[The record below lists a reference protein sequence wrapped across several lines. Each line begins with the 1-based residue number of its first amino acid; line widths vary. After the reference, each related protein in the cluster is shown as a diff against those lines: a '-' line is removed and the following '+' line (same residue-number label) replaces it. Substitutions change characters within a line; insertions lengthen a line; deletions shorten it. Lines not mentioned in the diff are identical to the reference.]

1 MQVGIEFN
9 TLTDGQIVATPYFTG
24 DSSLCPP
31 LPRMGEIVNLA
42 NVAMKV
48 TEVVHNVTFD
58 QASTPVVAVVVTLS
72 NEISAAFRG

>member
-9 TLTDGQIVATPYFTG
+9 ILTNGELVATPYFSG

-42 NVAMKV
+42 NVALKV

-58 QASTPVVAVVVTLS
+58 QASNPVAAIAVTLS

>member
-1 MQVGIEFN
+1 
-9 TLTDGQIVATPYFTG
+9 
-24 DSSLCPP
+24 
-31 LPRMGEIVNLA
+31 MGEIVNLA